1 MMKVQEF
8 IKANGW
14 AALQED
20 PLNIKVRVYETE
32 KVAVLNYDQVESPK
46 NHPIVVECR
55 SLILSYP
62 EADVISRSFDRFY
75 NLGECPEFYADF
87 DISRAVVATKYDG
100 SLIKVYW
107 SPATNRWEISTRS
120 QAFGE
125 GPHACGGIFRDWV
138 LKAMNLTEAGFQ
150 HVMSWTAD
158 KEYTYVCEYVGPSN
172 RIVTRYEHE
181 HMVLL
186 AARHNQDGLYLN
198 ENHETITNSFSAAGM
213 NIVPA
218 ATFPLSSF
226 EDIVKAAEDL
236 PTLEEGFVCWDPISN
251 KRVKIKASSYVAIHH
266 LRDNGVPSA
275 KRIYT
280 LVLVN
285 EQDEYLSYFP
295 EDRKMFEPI
304 VEDVEKFRQSLMA
317 LWPEVAGIEDQ
328 KEFALKV
335 KDHKGFSFFFTA
347 KKLKVSVIHAFDEA
361 PIEKKIKMFNIKRV
375 IEVSE

>member
-8 IKANGW
+8 IKLNGVM
-14 AALQED
+14 ALAD
-20 PLNIKVRVYETE
+20 APLNIKVREYPE
-32 KVAVLNYDQVESPK
+32 AGYFMLNYDQIESPK
-46 NHPIVVECR
+46 SDPISMECR
-55 SLILSYP
+55 SLIV
-62 EADVISRSFDRFY
+62 DKDGNVISRSFDRFF
-75 NLGECPEFYADF
+75 NFGEMPEFYADF

-125 GPHACGGIFRDWV
+125 GPHAVGGIFRDWV
-138 LKAMNLTEAGFQ
+138 LKAMGLTEARFQ
-150 HVMSWTAD
+150 DCMYASMDPAWTAVM
-158 KEYTYVCEYVGPSN
+158 EYTAPEN
-172 RIVTRYEHE
+172 RIVTRYEVAQ
-181 HMVLL
+181 MVLL
-186 AARHNQDGLYLN
+186 AVRKN
-198 ENHETITNSFSAAGM
+198 ETGEYTSVENMDSLVHVLKREGM
-213 NIVPA
+213 NVVNA
-218 ATFPLSSF
+218 ATFPLASF

-304 VEDVEKFRQSLMA
+304 VEDVEKFRQSLIA

-335 KDHKGFSFFFTA
+335 KDHKGSGFFFTA

-361 PIEKKIKMFNIKRV
+361 PIEKKIKMFNIKQV

>member
-100 SLIKVYW
+100 SLIKLYW

-125 GPHACGGIFRDWV
+125 GPHAVGGIFRDWV
-138 LKAMNLTEAGFQ
+138 LKAMNLNEASFQ
-150 HVMSWTAD
+150 DVMQSEGTKEWTYIM
-158 KEYTYVCEYVGPSN
+158 EYISPYN
-172 RIVTRYEHE
+172 RIVTRYEIAQ
-181 HMVLL
+181 MVLL
-186 AARHNQDGLYLN
+186 AIRHNESGLYAN
-198 ENHETITNSFSAAGM
+198 EIEEVSGFLKGAGM

-285 EQDEYLSYFP
+285 EHEEYLSYFQCDAP
-295 EDRKMFEPI
+295 MFEKPI
-304 VEDVEKFRQSLMA
+304 EDVIQLKNQIVDVWENVKH
-317 LWPEVAGIEDQ
+317 IEIQ
-328 KEFALKV
+328 KDFALAV
-335 KDHKGFSFFFTA
+335 KDFKFSNVLFDA
-347 KKLKVSVIHAFDEA
+347 RKKNQNPIHIFDEYD
-361 PIEKKIKMFNIKRV
+361 IEKRV
-375 IEVSE
+375 KFFVS